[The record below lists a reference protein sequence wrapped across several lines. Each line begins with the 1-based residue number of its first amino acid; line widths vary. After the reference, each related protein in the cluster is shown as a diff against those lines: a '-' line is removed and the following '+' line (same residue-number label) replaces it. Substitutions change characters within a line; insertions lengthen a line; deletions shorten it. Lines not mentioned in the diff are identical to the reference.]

1 MIEHRGAGD
10 LIMTDQRMR
19 RSTAVGQV
27 ERMVDAASD
36 IHRLNAHG
44 IDIPLVEV
52 WVGGAILDPVD
63 RMDSYDVAL
72 VLDVSTDEVTWRA
85 HDPAGDWIADRMRL
99 TKLPVAWFARPAGRP
114 AYDRRMR
121 GMVRVWSTSGAD
133 RDAIDRLRHGDPT
146 LGDSAAPVDTAQLA
160 TELAECRRH
169 LATVLDSYYDRDW
182 RRQHTGGWV
191 HPEDHLWRAA
201 QAVRELTD
209 AIEQRGAG
217 DG

>member
-1 MIEHRGAGD
+1 
-10 LIMTDQRMR
+10 MTDQRMR

-44 IDIPLVEV
+44 LDIPLLEV

-63 RMDSYDVAL
+63 RIDSYDVAL
-72 VLDVSTDEVTWRA
+72 MLDVPTDEVTWRA

-99 TKLPVAWFARPAGRP
+99 TKLPVAWFVRPAGRP
-114 AYDRRMR
+114 AYDRRMCR
-121 GMVRVWSTSGAD
+121 MIRVWSTAGTD
-133 RDAIDRLRHGDPT
+133 RDAIDRLRRRDPT
-146 LGDSAAPVDTAQLA
+146 LRDAAAPVDTTHLA
-160 TELAECRRH
+160 TELAESRRH
-169 LATVLDSYYDRDW
+169 LATVLDRYHDHAW
-182 RRQHTGGWV
+182 RREHTGGGV

-209 AIEQRGAG
+209 AIEQRRAG
-217 DG
+217 EP